1 MATPSRADPET
12 LNALHSLRDF
22 ANSLVTRLLLVGLLV
37 LMLGTAVTYF
47 QLTRFLRDDLTQV
60 VSAQQLALAQY
71 VARDVDQALE
81 NRREFLS
88 GLARRLPPALLTRPE
103 DLSAWLAEHHA
114 LRPLF
119 SAGLTVLATDGRALG
134 DVSRPAVSDAA
145 FEQALAGRSVIGRP
159 RYAAELAAPVLPIA
173 VPVRDAAGQVAAV
186 LVGRSKLT
194 DRDLFDGLLQGRIGH
209 AGGLLLVSP
218 QDKLFVAA
226 TDPRMVLRP
235 TPAPGVNPLHDR
247 AMGGFRGTG
256 TTINAAGVEE
266 LSAIASVP
274 GTGWFVVARMPVSEA
289 LATVARTRTFM
300 FQQRVPVMLVVLGL
314 IGFGALLLLRP
325 LRRAAEQADGMARG
339 ELPLTPLPVG
349 RADEL
354 GRLTAAFNR
363 LLAKLDEQRGELVR
377 QAHHDSLTGLPNRKL
392 LADRLQQAL
401 ARARRHGGRVAV
413 LFLDLDGFKRIND
426 SIGHEAGD
434 EVLRQVA
441 GRLSAVVRETDTV
454 ARLGGD
460 EFVLVAADFDGDGVI
475 CARALALK
483 CTEAIGRPL
492 LVRGSTYALGVSVG
506 IALSNDGDHAEA
518 LLAAADRAMYAVKQR
533 APVGE
538 RVAAPV
544 A

>member
-1 MATPSRADPET
+1 M
-12 LNALHSLRDF
+12 NALHSLRDF

-37 LMLGTAVTYF
+37 LTLGTAVTYF

-81 NRREFLS
+81 NRRQFLS
-88 GLARRLPPALLTRPE
+88 DLARRLPPALLTRPE

-119 SAGLTVLATDGRALG
+119 SGGLTVFATDGRALG
-134 DVSRPAVSDAA
+134 DLSRPAVSDAA
-145 FEQALAGRSVIGRP
+145 ATESDAGFRQALAGQAVIGRP
-159 RYAAELAAPVLPIA
+159 RYAPELAAPVLPIA
-173 VPVRDAAGQVAAV
+173 VPVRDAAGRVAAV

-209 AGGLLLVSP
+209 AGGLLLISP

-247 AMGGFRGTG
+247 AMGGFRGAG
-256 TTINAAGVEE
+256 TTINAAGIEE

-289 LATVARTRTFM
+289 LATVARTRSFM

-441 GRLSAVVRETDTV
+441 ERLSAVVRETDTV

-475 CARALALK
+475 CARALARK

-492 LVRGSTYALGVSVG
+492 LVRGSTHALGVSVG
-506 IALSNDGDHAEA
+506 IALSNEGDHAEA

-533 APVGE
+533 GSTGV

>member
-1 MATPSRADPET
+1 
-12 LNALHSLRDF
+12 LNALHRLRDF
-22 ANSLVTRLLLVGLLV
+22 SNSLVTRLLLVGLVV
-37 LMLGTAVTYF
+37 LALGTAVTWF

-81 NRREFLS
+81 DRRAFLS
-88 GLARRLPPALLTRPE
+88 GLARRLPATLLTRPQ
-103 DLSAWLAEHHA
+103 DLSAWLAEHDA

-119 SAGLTVLATDGRALG
+119 SAGLTAFATDGRVLG
-134 DVSRPAVSDAA
+134 EASRSSAADAAAIESDAA
-145 FEQALAGRSVIGRP
+145 FQQALAGRAVIGRP
-159 RYAAELAAPVLPIA
+159 RYATELAASVLPIA
-173 VPVRDAAGQVAAV
+173 VPIRDPAGRVTAV
-186 LVGRSKLT
+186 LLGRSKLT
-194 DRDLFDGLLQGRIGH
+194 DRDLFGGLLQGRIGH
-209 AGGLLLVSP
+209 AGGILLISP

-247 AMGGFRGTG
+247 AMNGFRGTG
-256 TTINAAGVEE
+256 ATVNAEGVEE

-274 GTGWFVVARMPVSEA
+274 GNGWFVVARMPVSEA

-300 FQQRVPVMLVVLGL
+300 FQQRVPVMLVVLGM

-325 LRRAAEQADGMARG
+325 LRRAAEQADRMARG
-339 ELPLTPLPVG
+339 ELPLTALPVR

-363 LLAKLDEQRGELVR
+363 LLAKLDEQRSELVR

-392 LADRLQQAL
+392 LADRLQQTL

-413 LFLDLDGFKRIND
+413 LFLDLDGFKRNND

-441 GRLSAVVRETDTV
+441 DRLSAVVRETDTV

-460 EFVLVAADFDGDGVI
+460 EFVLVAADFEGDGVA
-475 CARALALK
+475 CARALAQK

-492 LVRGSTYALGVSVG
+492 LVRGSTYELGVSVG
-506 IALSNDGDHAEA
+506 IALSNEGDHAEA
-518 LLAAADRAMYAVKQR
+518 LLAAADRAMYVVKQR
-533 APVGE
+533 ESTDV